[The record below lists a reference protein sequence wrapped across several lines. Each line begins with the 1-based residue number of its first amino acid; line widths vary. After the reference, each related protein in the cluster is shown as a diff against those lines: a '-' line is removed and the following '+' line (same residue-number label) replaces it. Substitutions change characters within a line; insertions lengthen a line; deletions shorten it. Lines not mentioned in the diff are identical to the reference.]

1 MRRLLLMEII
11 VRPPGSITDHV
22 AYGLDGFVVSQMMK
36 LAPSEEES
44 VAERLAE
51 FRAIQEELAETGA
64 LEDDSVMYPKPGHVQ
79 ISKRLLAPHRV
90 GFHEW
95 RWPSHH
101 PLVFPQIEDDYRSR
115 RRNQTARLRMLKLK
129 PRGSTIAII
138 INGFSSGHHIVERL
152 MWPIQFFKRQG
163 IGAALFALPFHGPRT
178 RVFPPEWPG
187 QDLRMVIEGFRQAVW
202 ELRIAIRALRQQGA
216 KRVGVI
222 GMSLGGF
229 TTSLLGT
236 VEPDVD
242 FLIPYVPIG
251 SISDFMEDND
261 LVPEAGDRQEEMRLA
276 FRRHM
281 NVISPLSRPSVLP
294 PERVTVISGELD
306 RLANVEQGARL
317 AEHFGCR
324 HVVFRGAHLIQTG
337 RARAFGEAFADFRRN
352 GTLPHR

>member
-1 MRRLLLMEII
+1 MEII
-11 VRPPGSITDHV
+11 VRPPGSIADHL
-22 AYGLDGFVVSQMMK
+22 AYGLDGFIVSQMMK
-36 LAPSEEES
+36 LAPAGDDL

-51 FRAIQEELAETGA
+51 FRAIQEELAAIRA
-64 LEDDSVMYPKPGHVQ
+64 LEDDATMYPKPGPVE

-101 PLVFPQIEDDYRSR
+101 PLIFPQLEVDYRSR

-129 PRGSTIAII
+129 PKGATMAII

-152 MWPIQFFKRQG
+152 MWPIQFFRRQG
-163 IGAALFALPFHGPRT
+163 IGTALFALPFHGPRT

-202 ELRIAIRALRQQGA
+202 DLRIAIHALRQKGVE
-216 KRVGVI
+216 RVGVI

-236 VEPDVD
+236 VESDID

-251 SISDFMEDND
+251 SISDFMEEKD
-261 LVPEAGDRQEEMRLA
+261 LVPKAGDRQEEMRLA
-276 FRRHM
+276 FRKHM

-306 RLANVEQGARL
+306 QLASVEQGARL
-317 AEHFGCR
+317 AEHFRCR
-324 HVVFRGAHLIQTG
+324 HVVFRGAHLVQTG
-337 RARAFGEAFADFRRN
+337 RAGAFADTFREFRRN
-352 GTLPHR
+352 GVLSRR